1 MNILIFTLYQ
11 FETHSRVM
19 IRALPEARLI
29 IFLIHRTIFEDS
41 PVPLSVL
48 QIQKMLCH
56 IVPATN
62 GYFEI
67 LIRTEILIEI
77 DMADDILALYP
88 PLALEIKLIT
98 ILPMLIY
105 HTSIRAQS
113 LISSIGNATDDA
125 FYPMEYFLIAQDERS
140 FVEQPGCLDIVTVTL
155 NVSLTFP
162 LIIEEKVEMTSLLIE
177 QLFGKDIQEIAD
189 ALFQLFG
196 LPHTI

>member
-11 FETHSRVM
+11 FETHSRVV

-48 QIQKMLCH
+48 QIQEMLCH

-62 GYFEI
+62 GHFEI

-77 DMADDILALYP
+77 DMSDDILALYP
-88 PLALEIKLIT
+88 PLALEVKLIT

-105 HTSIRAQS
+105 HTAIRAQA

-125 FYPMEYFLIAQDERS
+125 FYPMEYFLIAQDERC
-140 FVEQPGCLDIVTVTL
+140 FVEQLGSLDIMTVTL
-155 NVSLTFP
+155 NVSPTANSTTSKTNTEP
-162 LIIEEKVEMTSLLIE
+162 L
-177 QLFGKDIQEIAD
+177 F
-189 ALFQLFG
+189 
-196 LPHTI
+196 

>member
-1 MNILIFTLYQ
+1 MNILIITLNQ
-11 FETHSRVM
+11 LEAHSGVV

-29 IFLIHRTIFEDS
+29 IFLIHRTIFKDS
-41 PVPLSVL
+41 PVPLTVL
-48 QIQKMLCH
+48 LIHQMLCH
-56 IVPATN
+56 IVPATDGN
-62 GYFEI
+62 FEI

-88 PLALEIKLIT
+88 PLALEIKAIT

-105 HTSIRAQS
+105 HTSIRTQA

-125 FYPMEYFLIAQDERS
+125 LYPMEYFLIAQDERC
-140 FVEQPGCLDIVTVTL
+140 FVEQPGCLDIMTVTL

-177 QLFGKDIQEIAD
+177 QLVGKDIQKIAD

>member
-11 FETHSRVM
+11 FETHSRVV

-56 IVPATN
+56 LVPATN

-77 DMADDILALYP
+77 DMTDDILTLYP
-88 PLALEIKLIT
+88 PLALEIILIT
-98 ILPMLIY
+98 ILPVFIY
-105 HTSIRAQS
+105 HTAIGAQA
-113 LISSIGNATDDA
+113 LISSIGNAADDA
-125 FYPMEYFLIAQDERS
+125 LYLMEHFLIAQDERC
-140 FVEQPGCLDIVTVTL
+140 FVEQPGCLDIMTVTL
-155 NVSLTFP
+155 NVSLTIP
-162 LIIEEKVEMTSLLIE
+162 LIIEEEVEMTNL
-177 QLFGKDIQEIAD
+177 
-189 ALFQLFG
+189 
-196 LPHTI
+196 